1 MFRPSPVKIRIQS
14 APACTY
20 SGNKGDIH
28 VYFDDIQE
36 FNASLDILINSEEKP
51 NSLGALI
58 YSCHHKQDERNDF
71 VTFSMINTGKDMIF
85 KIFHKDKRKSF
96 AINGDIVN
104 AVSSEIAKNSKKID
118 DQIVGGLSF
127 PDEKS
132 LGTHTKKLLES
143 FNSIVEA
150 LSNAIKQNQTGI
162 SLDHGSLS
170 NILQRLCDLLDKEND
185 ELRKS
190 QIATPGSP

>member
-51 NSLGALI
+51 SSLGALI
-58 YSCHHKQDERNDF
+58 YSCHNKKDERNDF
-71 VTFSMINTGKDMIF
+71 ITFSMINTGKDIIF
-85 KIFHKDKRKSF
+85 KIFHKDRRKSF
-96 AINGDIVN
+96 SINGDVVN
-104 AVSSEIAKNSKKID
+104 AVSAEIAKRSKKID
-118 DQIVGGLSF
+118 DQLLEGLSF

-132 LGTHTKKLLES
+132 LGLHTKKLLES
-143 FNSIVEA
+143 FNSIIET
-150 LSNAIKQNQTGI
+150 LSNAIKQNEIGI
-162 SLDHGSLS
+162 SLDHGTVS
-170 NILQRLCDLLDKEND
+170 NILQRLCNLLDKESD

-190 QIATPGSP
+190 HIATPSSL